1 MNLHSDD
8 ALESA
13 ALLIQID
20 HIHGGNAVDPVLMVI
35 ALDSNPILVPFIA
48 RKLLNWHLAYDP
60 GLAGGINDDLFACM
74 SQDSAAAFFI
84 EHAIVVGVFRD
95 DIALISGDD
104 PFTKIGAFLAPV
116 LKAAV
121 SIRCYLHLHAEF
133 KIPDFARFPGDETVV
148 LEGAVGDPC
157 EGTVFDRPVFLAAFP
172 ICEVLAI
179 EDGLKSCGRSDV
191 CAVKRKGAGGD
202 GKKAKGPKFHRPENE
217 IRASLLQQI
226 GFWRPSALV

>member
-35 ALDSNPILVPFIA
+35 AFDSNPILVPFIA
-48 RKLLNWHLAYDP
+48 RKPLNWHLAYDP
-60 GLAGGINDDLFACM
+60 GLASGINDDLFACM
-74 SQDSAAAFFI
+74 SQNSAAAFFI

-95 DIALISGDD
+95 DITLISGDD
-104 PFTKIGAFLAPV
+104 PFTKIGPFLAPV

-121 SIRCYLHLHAEF
+121 SIRRHLHFYSQFE
-133 KIPDFARFPGDETVV
+133 IPNFACFPCDESVV
-148 LEGAVGDPC
+148 FERAVGDPC
-157 EGTVFDRPVFLAAFP
+157 QGTVFDRPVFLAAFP

-191 CAVKRKGAGGD
+191 
-202 GKKAKGPKFHRPENE
+202 
-217 IRASLLQQI
+217 
-226 GFWRPSALV
+226 